1 MRDDRP
7 KSAHCIREPYY
18 SETNSRGSGHGPFGV
33 NQNLFREESV
43 NPYASSRTQ
52 KHHKSQHC
60 VYVNDTAHVEPAKCG
75 IGGTKLN
82 YR

>member
-1 MRDDRP
+1 MRNDRP

-18 SETNSRGSGHGPFGV
+18 SEMNNKGLVHKPFGM

-43 NPYASSRTQ
+43 NPYTSSRKLT
-52 KHHKSQHC
+52 HHKSQHC